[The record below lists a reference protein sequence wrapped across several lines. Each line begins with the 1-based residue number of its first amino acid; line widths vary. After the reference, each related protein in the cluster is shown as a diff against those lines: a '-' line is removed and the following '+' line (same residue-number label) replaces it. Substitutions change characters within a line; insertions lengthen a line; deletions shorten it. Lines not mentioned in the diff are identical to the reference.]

1 MSVMSV
7 ADWEHHLVLLDR
19 GLGVS
24 LIEYALAILTLSNMQ
39 IGSGG
44 RLQNEIMGIILK
56 SYLNVL
62 KTQRVK
68 QAFQPG
74 KTTGSYR
81 VRVYF
86 RISADIQHTLH
97 RKIRR
102 YRKPA

>member
-56 SYLNVL
+56 S
-62 KTQRVK
+62 
-68 QAFQPG
+68 
-74 KTTGSYR
+74 
-81 VRVYF
+81 
-86 RISADIQHTLH
+86 
-97 RKIRR
+97 
-102 YRKPA
+102 

>member
-1 MSVMSV
+1 MIVMSV

-68 QAFQPG
+68 QVFQPG
-74 KTTGSYR
+74 KTRRSYR